1 MPYNKNDICRA
12 CTRHMKFL
20 LYDSAKHV
28 HREIFD
34 FEMHCEE
41 ERCEARTMPCE
52 EEQCEAR
59 TSRKSK
65 IFEMHC
71 EEERCEARTM
81 PCEEEQCEART
92 SRKSKIFEMHCE
104 EEQCEART
112 MPCERAVRSTPIEK
126 IEKEAIK

>member
-28 HREIFD
+28 HRENRRFLRCIAKGQ
-34 FEMHCEE
+34 
-41 ERCEARTMPCE
+41 CEARTSRKSKIFEMYCE

-71 EEERCEARTM
+71 EG
-81 PCEEEQCEART
+81 
-92 SRKSKIFEMHCE
+92 
-104 EEQCEART
+104 EQCEART

-126 IEKEAIK
+126 IEKEAVK

>member
-41 ERCEARTMPCE
+41 E
-52 EEQCEAR
+52 
-59 TSRKSK
+59 
-65 IFEMHC
+65 
-71 EEERCEARTM
+71 
-81 PCEEEQCEART
+81 
-92 SRKSKIFEMHCE
+92 
-104 EEQCEART
+104 QCEART

>member
-59 TSRKSK
+59 T
-65 IFEMHC
+65 
-71 EEERCEARTM
+71 
-81 PCEEEQCEART
+81 
-92 SRKSKIFEMHCE
+92 
-104 EEQCEART
+104 

>member
-28 HREIFD
+28 HRENRRFL
-34 FEMHCEE
+34 
-41 ERCEARTMPCE
+41 RCIANG
-52 EEQCEAR
+52 QCEAR

-65 IFEMHC
+65 IFEMY
-71 EEERCEARTM
+71 
-81 PCEEEQCEART
+81 
-92 SRKSKIFEMHCE
+92 CE

-112 MPCERAVRSTPIEK
+112 MPCERTVRSTPIEK
-126 IEKEAIK
+126 IKKEAVK